1 MLGTGWL
8 ERIGQ
13 TPRAV
18 VKVDLPCAGCGYNL
32 RFQRAGGS
40 CPECGLEVRHSLRR
54 FADPDRVAG
63 ALRTLGRSYLTFYV
77 LLPLACML
85 GSSAASKVIMGLVLG
100 FGATFRLVAVQ
111 RLNHEQALSAH
122 LALKTPLNWLSIT
135 SIGEAALLVAMLAVW
150 LAGTLAGGS
159 IGTVERTLMSAS
171 FFGWGAAACV
181 GMMAAGRLGIR
192 IARWLEWPIAGRELH
207 AQQVPLVIQAASIVL
222 GVTVIAAGAGWSVLA
237 PTSMA
242 GVTLLLI
249 TVSPAAV
256 VPGLTA
262 AGLSRLAM
270 AVERER
276 GDLDDVLDRDPS
288 EGWSPRGEVG
298 NEEIPLP

>member
-1 MLGTGWL
+1 M
-8 ERIGQ
+8 
-13 TPRAV
+13 

-32 RFQRAGGS
+32 RFQRADGY

-54 FADPDRVAG
+54 FTDPDRVAG

-77 LLPLACML
+77 LLPLSCML
-85 GSSAASKVIMGLVLG
+85 GSSGASVMIMGLVLG

-111 RLNHEQALSAH
+111 WLHREHALSGHAS
-122 LALKTPLNWLSIT
+122 LKTPLNWLSII

-150 LAGTLAGGS
+150 LTGTFASGS
-159 IGTVERTLMSAS
+159 IGPAERTLMSAS
-171 FFGWGAAACV
+171 FFGWGAAACA

-192 IARWLEWPIAGRELH
+192 IARWLEWPIAGRELR
-207 AQQVPLVIQAASIVL
+207 AQQVLLVIQAALIVL
-222 GVTVIAAGAGWSVLA
+222 GVTVIAAGAGWSVRA
-237 PTSMA
+237 PPSMA
-242 GVTLLLI
+242 GAMLLLI
-249 TVSPAAV
+249 TISPAAV

-276 GDLDDVLDRDPS
+276 GDLDDLLDRDPS
-288 EGWSPRGEVG
+288 EEESPPAEVS